1 MADCRYLRKRPD
13 RGDRTDTVAIAVKS
27 PRDRRGP
34 DPLARVRDIGI
45 ANVTRQAHTARPARP
60 TQSMPPPIAAI
71 PSLTRKE
78 VNQRLRFRRFLLA
91 STFSALYLVVLAIFH
106 TQGKVDRETLVQAF
120 AIVPAAVLV
129 VFALFRSGLN
139 LRFPDPS
146 LTELQFLAAVS
157 TMLFVCYRAP
167 DTRLVF
173 AAFFFVA
180 LMFGMLR
187 SRGTPLIILGSV
199 SLACFALMTSLRY
212 ANNGEVEMLRLDL
225 LQLLVMAVTFPWFVL
240 IGRRVTRLREADR
253 RKDVF
258 LASLA
263 HELRNPLAP
272 IRTGV
277 AILRMTGGES
287 RSETVLAMMERQLQH
302 MARLLDDLLDVSR
315 ISRGKITLNRERI
328 NLREVVDAAVEV
340 NRPLIEQMGHE
351 LSISIPPK
359 PAFLNADPVR
369 FAQILSN
376 LLNNA
381 AKYTPPGGWIA
392 LKAEHRGDEVE
403 VSVTDNGIGMSAE
416 SLDSI
421 FEMFTQVASQP
432 SNAQGGLGIGLSLA
446 KGLVELHGGTIHA
459 YSEGIGRGSEFRVRV
474 PTHLTLDAEPATPVS
489 TVLAPQTFKILVV
502 DDNRDAAASLSML
515 LELKGHLVRSAF
527 DGEHALKLAE
537 DFRPDIVLLDIGMP
551 KMNGYEACRRIR
563 ERAWGAQMTLI
574 AVTGWGQEDDR
585 RKSSAAGFD
594 GHLVKPV
601 EPETLEELSMHL
613 HSRV

>member
-1 MADCRYLRKRPD
+1 MSAAGQP
-13 RGDRTDTVAIAVKS
+13 TTS
-27 PRDRRGP
+27 MRDP
-34 DPLARVRDIGI
+34 TA
-45 ANVTRQAHTARPARP
+45 AHL
-60 TQSMPPPIAAI
+60 
-71 PSLTRKE
+71 SLTRNE
-78 VNQRLRFRRFLLA
+78 VNQRIRFRRFLLA
-91 STFSALYLVVLAIFH
+91 STFSMVYLVVLAIFH
-106 TQGKVDRETLVQAF
+106 TQGKVDRETLVQASVIATA
-120 AIVPAAVLV
+120 AIFVFLV
-129 VFALFRSGLN
+129 LFRSGLN

-157 TMLFVCYRAP
+157 TMLFVVYRAP

-187 SRGTPLIILGSV
+187 SSGAPLTVLGWE
-199 SLACFALMTSLRY
+199 SLACFALMAGLRY
-212 ANNGEVEMLRLDL
+212 VNNLDVEMLRLDL
-225 LQLLVMAVTFPWFVL
+225 LQLVVMAVTFPWFAF

-277 AILRMTGGES
+277 AILRMTGADA
-287 RSETVLAMMERQLQH
+287 RAPTVLAMMERQLQH

-315 ISRGKITLNRERI
+315 ISRGKITLHHERI
-328 NLREVVDAAVEV
+328 DLRNVVDAAVEA
-340 NRPLIEQMGHE
+340 NRPLIEEMGHAFSVSAPSE
-351 LSISIPPK
+351 

-376 LLNNA
+376 LLSNA
-381 AKYTPPGGWIA
+381 AKYTPPGGQIA

-403 VSVTDNGIGMSAE
+403 VSVTDNGIGIPGE
-416 SLDSI
+416 SLESI
-421 FEMFTQVASQP
+421 FEMFTQIGSQS
-432 SNAQGGLGIGLSLA
+432 SNGQSGLGIGLSLA
-446 KGLVELHGGTIHA
+446 KGLVALHGGTIEAH
-459 YSEGIGRGSEFRVRV
+459 SEGHGRGSEFRVRV
-474 PTHLTLDAEPATPVS
+474 PTRLTLDADSATPVR
-489 TVLAPQTFKILVV
+489 TVLTANRLKILVV
-502 DDNRDAAASLSML
+502 DDNRDAAETLSML
-515 LELKGHLVRSAF
+515 LELKGHAVRRAY
-527 DGEHALKLAE
+527 DGENALQVAE
-537 DFRPDIVLLDIGMP
+537 GFRPEMVLLDLGMP

-563 ERAWGAQMTLI
+563 DQEWGAHMTLI

-601 EPETLEELSMHL
+601 DPETLEELAMFL

>member
-1 MADCRYLRKRPD
+1 M
-13 RGDRTDTVAIAVKS
+13 
-27 PRDRRGP
+27 RD
-34 DPLARVRDIGI
+34 
-45 ANVTRQAHTARPARP
+45 
-60 TQSMPPPIAAI
+60 PIAAN
-71 PSLTRKE
+71 PSLTRNE
-78 VNQRLRFRRFLLA
+78 VNQRIRFRRFLLA
-91 STFSALYLVVLAIFH
+91 STFSAVYLVVLAIFH
-106 TQGKVDRETLVQAF
+106 TQGKVDRETLVQAS
-120 AIVPAAVLV
+120 AIATAAVLV
-129 VFALFRSGLN
+129 FLVLFRSGLN

-157 TMLFVCYRAP
+157 TMLFVVYRAP

-187 SRGTPLIILGSV
+187 SSGTPLTVLGWE
-199 SLACFALMTSLRY
+199 SLVCFALMAGLRY
-212 ANNGEVEMLRLDL
+212 VNNEDVEMLRLDL
-225 LQLLVMAVTFPWFVL
+225 LQLIVMAVTFPWFVF

-277 AILRMTGGES
+277 AILRMTGAES

-315 ISRGKITLNRERI
+315 ISRGKITLHPERI
-328 NLREVVDAAVEV
+328 DLRHVVDAAVEA
-340 NRPLIEQMGHE
+340 NRPLIEEMGHVFFVSAPSE
-351 LSISIPPK
+351 
-359 PAFLNADPVR
+359 PAFLSADPVR

-381 AKYTPPGGWIA
+381 AKYTPPGGRIA

-403 VSVTDNGIGMSAE
+403 VSVTDNGIGIPGE
-416 SLDSI
+416 SLESI
-421 FEMFTQVASQP
+421 FEMFTQIGSQS

-446 KGLVELHGGTIHA
+446 KGLVALHGGTIQA
-459 YSEGIGRGSEFRVRV
+459 YSEGLGRGSEFRVRV
-474 PTHLTLDAEPATPVS
+474 PTRLTLDADSAPPVR
-489 TVLAPQTFKILVV
+489 TVLTANRLKILVV
-502 DDNRDAAASLSML
+502 DDNRDAAETLSML
-515 LELKGHLVRSAF
+515 LELKGHEVRRAY
-527 DGEHALKLAE
+527 DGEDALQLAE
-537 DFRPDIVLLDIGMP
+537 DFRPQMVLLDLGMP

-563 ERAWGAQMTLI
+563 DHAWGAQMTLI

-585 RKSSAAGFD
+585 RKSTAAGFD

-601 EPETLEELSMHL
+601 DPETLEDLSMYL

>member
-1 MADCRYLRKRPD
+1 M
-13 RGDRTDTVAIAVKS
+13 
-27 PRDRRGP
+27 RD
-34 DPLARVRDIGI
+34 
-45 ANVTRQAHTARPARP
+45 
-60 TQSMPPPIAAI
+60 PIAAH
-71 PSLTRKE
+71 PSLTRNE
-78 VNQRLRFRRFLLA
+78 VNQRIRFRRFLLA
-91 STFSALYLVVLAIFH
+91 STFSLVYLVVLAIFH
-106 TQGKVDRETLVQAF
+106 TQGKVDRETLVQAS
-120 AIVPAAVLV
+120 AIATAAVLV
-129 VFALFRSGLN
+129 FLVLFRSGLN

-157 TMLFVCYRAP
+157 TMLFVVYRAP

-187 SRGTPLIILGSV
+187 SSGTPLTVLGWE
-199 SLACFALMTSLRY
+199 SLACFALMAGLRY
-212 ANNGEVEMLRLDL
+212 VNNHDAEMLRLDL
-225 LQLLVMAVTFPWFVL
+225 LQLAVMAVTFPWFVF

-277 AILRMTGGES
+277 AILRMTGGAES

-315 ISRGKITLNRERI
+315 ISRGKITLHRERI
-328 NLREVVDAAVEV
+328 DLRHVVDTAVEAS
-340 NRPLIEQMGHE
+340 RPLIEQMGHVFSVSAPSE
-351 LSISIPPK
+351 
-359 PAFLNADPVR
+359 PAFLSADPVR

-381 AKYTPPGGWIA
+381 AKYTPPGGQIV

-403 VSVTDNGIGMSAE
+403 VSVTDNGIGIPGE
-416 SLDSI
+416 SLESI
-421 FEMFTQVASQP
+421 FEMFTQIGSQP

-446 KGLVELHGGTIHA
+446 KGLVALHGGTIQA
-459 YSEGIGRGSEFRVRV
+459 YSKGLGRGSEFRVRV
-474 PTHLTLDAEPATPVS
+474 PTRLTLDADSATPVR
-489 TVLAPQTFKILVV
+489 TVLTPHRLKILVV
-502 DDNRDAAASLSML
+502 DDNRDAAETLSML
-515 LELKGHLVRSAF
+515 LELKGHEVRRAY
-527 DGEHALKLAE
+527 DGENALQLAE
-537 DFRPDIVLLDIGMP
+537 DFRPEMVLLDLGMP

-563 ERAWGAQMTLI
+563 DHAWGAQMTLI

-585 RKSSAAGFD
+585 RKSTAAGFD

-601 EPETLEELSMHL
+601 NPETLEEELSMYL

>member
-1 MADCRYLRKRPD
+1 M
-13 RGDRTDTVAIAVKS
+13 
-27 PRDRRGP
+27 RD
-34 DPLARVRDIGI
+34 
-45 ANVTRQAHTARPARP
+45 
-60 TQSMPPPIAAI
+60 PIAAY
-71 PSLTRKE
+71 PSLTRNE
-78 VNQRLRFRRFLLA
+78 VNQRIRFRRFLLA
-91 STFSALYLVVLAIFH
+91 STFSAVYLVVLAIFH
-106 TQGKVDRETLVQAF
+106 TQGKVDRETLVQAS
-120 AIVPAAVLV
+120 AIATAAVLV
-129 VFALFRSGLN
+129 FLVLFRSGLN

-157 TMLFVCYRAP
+157 TMLFVVYRAP

-187 SRGTPLIILGSV
+187 SSGTPLAVLGSI
-199 SLACFALMTSLRY
+199 SLACFALMTGLRY
-212 ANNGEVEMLRLDL
+212 AGNEDVEVLRLDL
-225 LQLLVMAVTFPWFVL
+225 LQLVVMAVTFPWFVF
-240 IGRRVTRLREADR
+240 IGRRVTHLREAGR

-277 AILRMTGGES
+277 AILRMTDTES
-287 RSETVLAMMERQLQH
+287 RSQTVLAMMERQLQH

-315 ISRGKITLNRERI
+315 ISRGKITLHHERI
-328 NLREVVDAAVEV
+328 DLRHVVDAAVEA
-340 NRPLIEQMGHE
+340 NRPLIEEMGHV
-351 LSISIPPK
+351 LSVSAPSE

-381 AKYTPPGGWIA
+381 AKYTPPGGRIA

-403 VSVTDNGIGMSAE
+403 VSVTDNGIGIPGE

-421 FEMFTQVASQP
+421 FEMFTQIGSQS

-446 KGLVELHGGTIHA
+446 KGLVALHGGTIQAH
-459 YSEGIGRGSEFRVRV
+459 SEGLGRGSEFRVRV
-474 PTHLTLDAEPATPVS
+474 PTRLTLDADSATPVI
-489 TVLAPQTFKILVV
+489 TVLTPQRLKILVV
-502 DDNRDAAASLSML
+502 DDNRDAAESLSML
-515 LELKGHLVRSAF
+515 LELKGHDVRVAY
-527 DGEHALKLAE
+527 DGEDALQLAE
-537 DFRPDIVLLDIGMP
+537 DFRPHMVLLDLGMP

-563 ERAWGAQMTLI
+563 DHVWGAQMTLV

-585 RKSSAAGFD
+585 RKSTAAGFD
-594 GHLVKPV
+594 RHLVKPV
-601 EPETLEELSMHL
+601 NPETLEELSMYL

>member
-1 MADCRYLRKRPD
+1 M
-13 RGDRTDTVAIAVKS
+13 
-27 PRDRRGP
+27 RD
-34 DPLARVRDIGI
+34 
-45 ANVTRQAHTARPARP
+45 
-60 TQSMPPPIAAI
+60 PIAAY
-71 PSLTRKE
+71 PSLTRNE
-78 VNQRLRFRRFLLA
+78 VNQRIRFRRFLLA
-91 STFSALYLVVLAIFH
+91 STFSAVYLVVLAIFH
-106 TQGKVDRETLVQAF
+106 TQGKVDRETLVQAS
-120 AIVPAAVLV
+120 AIATAAVLV
-129 VFALFRSGLN
+129 FLVLFRSGLN

-157 TMLFVCYRAP
+157 TMLFVVYRAP

-187 SRGTPLIILGSV
+187 SSGTPLTTLGWE
-199 SLACFALMTSLRY
+199 SLACFALMAGLRY
-212 ANNGEVEMLRLDL
+212 VNNEDVEMLRLDL
-225 LQLLVMAVTFPWFVL
+225 LQLVVMAVTFPWFVF

-277 AILRMTGGES
+277 AILRMTDTES
-287 RSETVLAMMERQLQH
+287 RSQTVLAMMERQLQH

-315 ISRGKITLNRERI
+315 ISRGKITLHHERI
-328 NLREVVDAAVEV
+328 DLRHVVDAAVEA
-340 NRPLIEQMGHE
+340 NRPLIEEMGHAFSVSAPSE
-351 LSISIPPK
+351 

-381 AKYTPPGGWIA
+381 AKYTPPGGRIA

-403 VSVTDNGIGMSAE
+403 VSVTDNGIGIPGE
-416 SLDSI
+416 SLESI
-421 FEMFTQVASQP
+421 FEMFTQIGSQS

-446 KGLVELHGGTIHA
+446 KGLVALHGGTIQA
-459 YSEGIGRGSEFRVRV
+459 YSEGLGRGSEFRVRV
-474 PTHLTLDAEPATPVS
+474 PTRLTLDADSATPVR
-489 TVLAPQTFKILVV
+489 TVLTPQRLKMLVV
-502 DDNRDAAASLSML
+502 DDNRDAAESLSML
-515 LELKGHLVRSAF
+515 LELKGHEVRVAY
-527 DGEHALKLAE
+527 DGEDALQLAE
-537 DFRPDIVLLDIGMP
+537 DFRPHMVLLDLGMP

-563 ERAWGAQMTLI
+563 DHVWGAQMTLV

-585 RKSSAAGFD
+585 RKSTAAGFD
-594 GHLVKPV
+594 RHLVKPV
-601 EPETLEELSMHL
+601 NPETLEELSMYL

>member
-1 MADCRYLRKRPD
+1 M
-13 RGDRTDTVAIAVKS
+13 
-27 PRDRRGP
+27 RD
-34 DPLARVRDIGI
+34 
-45 ANVTRQAHTARPARP
+45 
-60 TQSMPPPIAAI
+60 PIAAY
-71 PSLTRKE
+71 PSLTRNE
-78 VNQRLRFRRFLLA
+78 VNQRIRFRRFLLA
-91 STFSALYLVVLAIFH
+91 STFSAVYLVVLAIFH
-106 TQGKVDRETLVQAF
+106 TQGKVDRETLVQAS
-120 AIVPAAVLV
+120 AIATAAVLV
-129 VFALFRSGLN
+129 FFVLFRSGLN

-157 TMLFVCYRAP
+157 TMLFVVYRAP

-187 SRGTPLIILGSV
+187 SSGTPLTVLGWE
-199 SLACFALMTSLRY
+199 SLACFALMAGLRY
-212 ANNGEVEMLRLDL
+212 VNNHDVEMLRLDL
-225 LQLLVMAVTFPWFVL
+225 LQLVVMAVTFPWFVF

-277 AILRMTGGES
+277 AILRMTGGAES

-315 ISRGKITLNRERI
+315 ISRGKITLHPERI
-328 NLREVVDAAVEV
+328 DLRHVVDTAVEAS
-340 NRPLIEQMGHE
+340 RPLIEQMGHVFSVSAPSE
-351 LSISIPPK
+351 
-359 PAFLNADPVR
+359 PAFLSADPVR

-381 AKYTPPGGWIA
+381 AKYTPPGGQIG
-392 LKAEHRGDEVE
+392 LKAEHREDEVE
-403 VSVTDNGIGMSAE
+403 VSVSDNGIGIPSE
-416 SLDSI
+416 SLESI
-421 FEMFTQVASQP
+421 FEMFTQIGSQS
-432 SNAQGGLGIGLSLA
+432 SNAQSGLGIGLSLT
-446 KGLVELHGGTIHA
+446 KGLVALHGGTIQA
-459 YSEGIGRGSEFRVRV
+459 YSEGLGRGSEFRVRV
-474 PTHLTLDAEPATPVS
+474 PTRLTLDADSATPVR
-489 TVLAPQTFKILVV
+489 TVLTANRLKILVV
-502 DDNRDAAASLSML
+502 DDNRDAAETLSML
-515 LELKGHLVRSAF
+515 LELKGHEVRRAY
-527 DGEHALKLAE
+527 DGENALQLAE
-537 DFRPDIVLLDIGMP
+537 DFRPEMVLLDLGMP

-563 ERAWGAQMTLI
+563 DHAWGAQMTLI

-585 RKSSAAGFD
+585 RKSTAAGFD

-601 EPETLEELSMHL
+601 DPETLEELSMYS

>member
-1 MADCRYLRKRPD
+1 M
-13 RGDRTDTVAIAVKS
+13 
-27 PRDRRGP
+27 RD
-34 DPLARVRDIGI
+34 
-45 ANVTRQAHTARPARP
+45 
-60 TQSMPPPIAAI
+60 PIAAI

-91 STFSALYLVVLAIFH
+91 STFSMLYLVVLAIFH
-106 TQGKVDRETLVQAF
+106 TQGKVDRETLVQAS
-120 AIVPAAVLV
+120 AIVTAAILAF
-129 VFALFRSGLN
+129 FALFRLGVN

-157 TMLFVCYRAP
+157 TMLFVVYRAP
-167 DTRLVF
+167 DTRLAF

-187 SRGTPLIILGSV
+187 SSGTPLTVLGSV
-199 SLACFALMTSLRY
+199 SLVCFALMTGLRY
-212 ANNGEVEMLRLDL
+212 VNNEDAEVVRLDL
-225 LQLLVMAVTFPWFVL
+225 LQLIVMAVTFPWFVF
-240 IGRRVTRLREADR
+240 IGRRVTRLREAGR

-277 AILRMTGGES
+277 AILRMTDTES
-287 RSETVLAMMERQLQH
+287 RSQPVLAMMERQLQH

-315 ISRGKITLNRERI
+315 ISRGKITLHRERI
-328 NLREVVDAAVEV
+328 DLRHVVDAAVEA
-340 NRPLIEQMGHE
+340 NRPLIEQMGHVFS
-351 LSISIPPK
+351 LSAPSE

-381 AKYTPPGGWIA
+381 AKYTPPGGRIA

-403 VSVTDNGIGMSAE
+403 VSVTDNGIGIPGE
-416 SLDSI
+416 SLESI
-421 FEMFTQVASQP
+421 FEMFTQIGSQ

-446 KGLVELHGGTIHA
+446 KGLVALHGGTIQAH
-459 YSEGIGRGSEFRVRV
+459 SEGLGRGSEFRVRV
-474 PTHLTLDAEPATPVS
+474 PTRLTLDADSATPVS
-489 TVLAPQTFKILVV
+489 KALTPQRSKILVV

-515 LELKGHLVRSAF
+515 LELKGHEVRIAY
-527 DGEHALKLAE
+527 DGENALQLAE
-537 DFRPDIVLLDIGMP
+537 DFRPHMVLLDLGMP
-551 KMNGYEACRRIR
+551 KMNGFEACRRIR
-563 ERAWGAQMTLI
+563 DHAWGAQMTLI

-585 RKSSAAGFD
+585 RKSTAAGFD

-601 EPETLEELSMHL
+601 NPETLEEELSMYL

>member
-1 MADCRYLRKRPD
+1 M
-13 RGDRTDTVAIAVKS
+13 
-27 PRDRRGP
+27 RDP
-34 DPLARVRDIGI
+34 I
-45 ANVTRQAHTARPARP
+45 PA
-60 TQSMPPPIAAI
+60 T
-71 PSLTRKE
+71 PSFSRNE

-91 STFSALYLVVLAIFH
+91 STFSVLYVVVLAIFH
-106 TQGKVDRETLVQAF
+106 TQGKVDRETLVQAST
-120 AIVPAAVLV
+120 IVMV
-129 VFALFRSGLN
+129 VIIAFFALFRSGLN

-146 LTELQFLAAVS
+146 LTGLQFFAAVS
-157 TMLFVCYRAP
+157 TMLFVGYRAP
-167 DTRLVF
+167 ETRLAF

-187 SRGTPLIILGSV
+187 SSGTPLAVLGSI
-199 SLACFALMTSLRY
+199 SLACFALMTGLRY
-212 ANNGEVEMLRLDL
+212 AGNEDVEVLRLDL
-225 LQLLVMAVTFPWFVL
+225 LQLVVMAVTFPWFVF
-240 IGRRVTRLREADR
+240 IGRRVTHLREAGR

-277 AILRMTGGES
+277 AILRMTDTEP
-287 RSETVLAMMERQLQH
+287 RSQTVLAMMERQLQH

-315 ISRGKITLNRERI
+315 ISRGKIALHHERTD
-328 NLREVVDAAVEV
+328 LRHLVDAAVEA
-340 NRPLIEQMGHE
+340 NRSLIEQMGHAFSVSAPSE
-351 LSISIPPK
+351 

-381 AKYTPPGGWIA
+381 AKYTPPGGRIA

-403 VSVTDNGIGMSAE
+403 VSVSDNGIGIPGE

-421 FEMFTQVASQP
+421 FEMFTQLESQS

-446 KGLVELHGGTIHA
+446 KGLVALHGGTIQAH
-459 YSEGIGRGSEFRVRV
+459 SEGLGRGSEFRVRV
-474 PTHLTLDAEPATPVS
+474 PTRLALDAVSATPVS
-489 TVLAPQTFKILVV
+489 TAVTPQRLKILVV
-502 DDNRDAAASLSML
+502 DDNRDAAASLSVL
-515 LELKGHLVRSAF
+515 LELKGHHVQVAY
-527 DGEHALKLAE
+527 DGENAVQLAE
-537 DFRPDIVLLDIGMP
+537 DFRPHMVLLDLGMP

-563 ERAWGAQMTLI
+563 NHEWGAQTTLI

-585 RKSSAAGFD
+585 RKSTAAGFD

-601 EPETLEELSMHL
+601 NPETLEEELSMYL

>member
-1 MADCRYLRKRPD
+1 M
-13 RGDRTDTVAIAVKS
+13 
-27 PRDRRGP
+27 RD
-34 DPLARVRDIGI
+34 
-45 ANVTRQAHTARPARP
+45 
-60 TQSMPPPIAAI
+60 PIAAH
-71 PSLTRKE
+71 PSLTRNE
-78 VNQRLRFRRFLLA
+78 VNQRIRFRRFLLA
-91 STFSALYLVVLAIFH
+91 STFSAVYLVVLAIFH
-106 TQGKVDRETLVQAF
+106 TQGKVDRETLVQAS
-120 AIVPAAVLV
+120 AIATAAVLV
-129 VFALFRSGLN
+129 FLVLFRSGLN

-157 TMLFVCYRAP
+157 TMLFVVYRAP

-187 SRGTPLIILGSV
+187 SSGTPLTVLGWE
-199 SLACFALMTSLRY
+199 SLACFALMAGLRY
-212 ANNGEVEMLRLDL
+212 VNNHDVEMLRLDL
-225 LQLLVMAVTFPWFVL
+225 LQLVVMAVTFPWFVL

-277 AILRMTGGES
+277 AILRMTGGAES

-315 ISRGKITLNRERI
+315 ISRGKITLHPERI
-328 NLREVVDAAVEV
+328 DLRHVVDMAVEAS
-340 NRPLIEQMGHE
+340 RPLIEQMGHVFSVSAPSE
-351 LSISIPPK
+351 
-359 PAFLNADPVR
+359 PAFLSADPVR

-381 AKYTPPGGWIA
+381 AKYTPPGGQIG
-392 LKAEHRGDEVE
+392 LKAEHREDEVE
-403 VSVTDNGIGMSAE
+403 VSVSDNGIGIPSE
-416 SLDSI
+416 SLESI
-421 FEMFTQVASQP
+421 FEMFTQIGSQS
-432 SNAQGGLGIGLSLA
+432 SNAQSGLGIGLSLT
-446 KGLVELHGGTIHA
+446 KGLVALHGGTIQA
-459 YSEGIGRGSEFRVRV
+459 YSEGLGRGSEFRVRV
-474 PTHLTLDAEPATPVS
+474 PTRLTLDADSATPVR
-489 TVLAPQTFKILVV
+489 TVLTANRLKILVV
-502 DDNRDAAASLSML
+502 DDNRDAAETLSML
-515 LELKGHLVRSAF
+515 LELKGHEVRRAY
-527 DGEHALKLAE
+527 DGENALQLAE
-537 DFRPDIVLLDIGMP
+537 DFRPEMVLLDLGMP

-563 ERAWGAQMTLI
+563 DHAWGAQMTLI

-585 RKSSAAGFD
+585 RKSTAAGFD

-601 EPETLEELSMHL
+601 DPETLEELSMYL

>member
-1 MADCRYLRKRPD
+1 
-13 RGDRTDTVAIAVKS
+13 V
-27 PRDRRGP
+27 
-34 DPLARVRDIGI
+34 
-45 ANVTRQAHTARPARP
+45 
-60 TQSMPPPIAAI
+60 
-71 PSLTRKE
+71 
-78 VNQRLRFRRFLLA
+78 FLM
-91 STFSALYLVVLAIFH
+91 
-106 TQGKVDRETLVQAF
+106 
-120 AIVPAAVLV
+120 
-129 VFALFRSGLN
+129 LFRSGLN

-146 LTELQFLAAVS
+146 LTQLQFLAAVS
-157 TMLFVCYRAP
+157 TMLFVVYRAP

-187 SRGTPLIILGSV
+187 SSGTPLTVLGWE
-199 SLACFALMTSLRY
+199 SLACFALMAGLRY
-212 ANNGEVEMLRLDL
+212 VNNHDVEMLRLDL
-225 LQLLVMAVTFPWFVL
+225 LQLVVMAVTFPWFVL

-277 AILRMTGGES
+277 AILRMTGAES

-315 ISRGKITLNRERI
+315 ISRGKITLHHERI
-328 NLREVVDAAVEV
+328 DLRHVVDTAVEAS
-340 NRPLIEQMGHE
+340 RPLIEQMGHVFFVSAPSE
-351 LSISIPPK
+351 
-359 PAFLNADPVR
+359 PAFLSADPVR

-381 AKYTPPGGWIA
+381 AKYTPPGGRIA

-403 VSVTDNGIGMSAE
+403 VSVTDNGVGIPGE
-416 SLDSI
+416 SLESI
-421 FEMFTQVASQP
+421 FEIFTQIGSQS

-446 KGLVELHGGTIHA
+446 KGLVALHGGTIQA
-459 YSEGIGRGSEFRVRV
+459 YSKGLGRGSEFRVRV
-474 PTHLTLDAEPATPVS
+474 PTRLTLDADSATPVRTVS
-489 TVLAPQTFKILVV
+489 TSHRLKILVV
-502 DDNRDAAASLSML
+502 DDNRDAAESLSIL
-515 LELKGHLVRSAF
+515 LQLKGHEVRIAY
-527 DGEHALKLAE
+527 DGENTLQLAA
-537 DFRPDIVLLDIGMP
+537 DFRPQMVLLDLGMP

-563 ERAWGAQMTLI
+563 DQAWGAQMTLI

-585 RKSSAAGFD
+585 RKSTAAGFD

-601 EPETLEELSMHL
+601 DPETLEELSML
-613 HSRV
+613 YSRV